1 MENTNLLT
9 HSNTDLDI
17 KKIESRVEKFLEKFT
32 NLTKDEKKNLRYA
45 LIELSKGMYY
55 NKCFLRDYKKHLREL
70 DDNKTM
76 NPGYRIECMF
86 YTLNRIQQVRRTM
99 TFIMH
104 RYSEYVTDYTKLN
117 EKTNNKPM

>member
-9 HSNTDLDI
+9 HRNTNLDI
-17 KKIESRVEKFLEKFT
+17 NKIESRMEKFLEKFT

-55 NKCFLRDYKKHLREL
+55 NKCSLRDYKKHLREL
-70 DDNKTM
+70 DSNKTM
-76 NPGYRIECMF
+76 NPGYRIKCMF
-86 YTLNRIQQVRRTM
+86 YTLNQIHQVRRTM

-104 RYSEYVTDYTKLN
+104 RYNEYVTDYTKLN
-117 EKTNNKPM
+117 EKT